1 MIQLPDLSLLV
12 VAALFWATYWVLR
25 QTVFRPLGGILEERE
40 QKALTATAALAKALE
55 HEKETLAEI
64 DRRLTGA
71 RREAMAEKDA
81 VRTAAGGRRQE
92 ILDAA
97 RVRARA
103 SAADAQ
109 RALDADVGA
118 ARAQLRTEAHAMAAE
133 IASRTLGRKI
143 A

>member
-25 QTVFRPLGGILEERE
+25 QTVFRPLGGILVERE
-40 QKALTATAALAKALE
+40 QKTASATEALAKALE

-81 VRTAAGGRRQE
+81 VRKTAALRRQE

-97 RVRARA
+97 RARARA

-109 RALDADVGA
+109 RALDAEVAA
-118 ARAQLRTEAHAMAAE
+118 ARDQLRTEAHAMAAE
-133 IASRTLGRKI
+133 IASRTLGRSV

>member
-40 QKALTATAALAKALE
+40 QKALSATEALAKALE

-97 RVRARA
+97 RERARA

-133 IASRTLGRKI
+133 IASRTLGRNV